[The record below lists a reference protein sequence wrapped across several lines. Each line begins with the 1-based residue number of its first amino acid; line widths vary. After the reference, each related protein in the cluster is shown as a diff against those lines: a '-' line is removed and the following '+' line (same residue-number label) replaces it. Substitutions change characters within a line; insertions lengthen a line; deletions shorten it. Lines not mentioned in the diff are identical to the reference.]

1 MQRYGRKEELDILGP
16 QSWCS
21 AILENEQSGE
31 TRPSSHCSLLSRKIL
46 FVERF
51 FDLVGKARQ
60 IDI

>member
-1 MQRYGRKEELDILGP
+1 MEC
-16 QSWCS
+16 SWDLNRGAS
-21 AILENEQSGE
+21 AILKNEQSGE

-51 FDLVGKARQ
+51 FDLVGKTRQ

>member
-1 MQRYGRKEELDILGP
+1 MERYGRKEELDILGP
-16 QSWCS
+16 QSRCQCD
-21 AILENEQSGE
+21 IKNEQSGE
-31 TRPSSHCSLLSRKIL
+31 TSPSSHCSLLSRKIL